1 MSGSR
6 RIGKKAH
13 SQLENDLPKKQK
25 ASILLAVSDQPT
37 NTDPINVELRAKNA
51 DLRSELTIFKTENA
65 LLRQKIDL
73 LIRHVF
79 GSKSEKLDPAQ
90 LELLLGG
97 AANEDEPKKDEASA
111 ELEAIPASCK
121 APSPR
126 SGRNKPR
133 WPADLP
139 VEETIIE
146 PELVLAAPQDWR
158 LIGSEVSEQLDYQP
172 AKFLCR
178 RTIRR
183 KYVHRHDPDLAPII
197 APLPEILQERCVA
210 APGLIAQ
217 VLVAK
222 YCDHLPLYRQEQ
234 IYWRRHEVW
243 LPRQSL
249 ARWVGLA
256 ADWLRPIAEAIKT
269 NILLKGY
276 VQVDETPIRYLDP
289 GKGKTSQGY
298 LWVVSRP
305 GGDVSFSW
313 ETSRAATC
321 LEKII
326 PVDFHGVLQCDG
338 YAAYPCFAGRRDPNT
353 KSSMKVDREARITL
367 AGCWAHVRRGFHEAQ
382 DQASRQ
388 VGWVL
393 RQIAQLYRIE
403 SQLRE
408 QKAGPQLRQAVRS
421 SHSRMIHRRLH
432 AALLRWKLRSRILP
446 QSSFGKAIDYALGQ
460 WPAMGVYLEDGRV
473 EIDNNLVENAIR
485 PTAIGK
491 KNWLFIGDAGAGE
504 RSAII
509 YTIIESCR
517 RQQIDPL
524 AYLRDV
530 LTRLPTMTNWQIPTI
545 TPAAWAKAQKARA
558 TASRQAA

>member
-1 MSGSR
+1 
-6 RIGKKAH
+6 
-13 SQLENDLPKKQK
+13 LLDNQK
-25 ASILLAVSDQPT
+25 ANTVLAVLDQPDKKDGIIA
-37 NTDPINVELRAKNA
+37 NQCVEITGLRN
-51 DLRSELTIFKTENA
+51 ENA

-73 LIRHVF
+73 LIRQIF
-79 GSKSEKLDPAQ
+79 GSKSERLDPAQ
-90 LELLLGG
+90 LELLLEGF
-97 AANEDEPKKDEASA
+97 ASEDESKKDEASPDPL
-111 ELEAIPASCK
+111 ELEEAVPASCK

-126 SGRNKPR
+126 SGRNNPR

-158 LIGSEVSEQLDYQP
+158 LIGSEVNEQLDYQP
-172 AKFLCR
+172 AKFICR
-178 RTIRR
+178 RIIRR
-183 KYVHRHDPDLAPII
+183 KYVHRRDLDQAPIL
-197 APLPEILQERCVA
+197 APLPEGLQERCVA
-210 APGLIAQ
+210 APGLLAQ

-234 IYWRRHEVW
+234 IYWRRHDVW

-269 NILLKGY
+269 NILASGY
-276 VQVDETPIRYLDP
+276 VQVDETPIKYLDP
-289 GKGKTSQGY
+289 GRGKTGQGY
-298 LWVVSRP
+298 LWVVSQP
-305 GGDVSFSW
+305 GGDVSFNW
-313 ETSRAATC
+313 QTSRAATC
-321 LEKII
+321 LENII
-326 PVDFHGVLQCDG
+326 PVDFGGVLQCDG
-338 YAAYPCFAGRRDPNT
+338 YAAYPCFTGRRGANT
-353 KSSMKVDREARITL
+353 EASQKAVITL
-367 AGCWAHVRRGFHEAQ
+367 AGCWAHVRRGFHEAR
-382 DQASRQ
+382 DQSPRQ

-403 SQLRE
+403 SQLRD
-408 QKAGPQLRQAVRS
+408 QKAGPGQRQALRA
-421 SHSRMIHRRLH
+421 SHSRMIHQRLY

-446 QSSFGKAIDYALGQ
+446 QSSFGKAIDYTLGQ
-460 WPAMGVYLEDGRV
+460 WPTLGIYLEDGRI

-517 RQQIDPL
+517 RQQIDPS

-530 LTRLPTMTNWQIPTI
+530 LTRLPTMTNWQIKDI
-545 TPAAWAKAQKARA
+545 TPQAWVQERKQVQ
-558 TASRQAA
+558 RQAA